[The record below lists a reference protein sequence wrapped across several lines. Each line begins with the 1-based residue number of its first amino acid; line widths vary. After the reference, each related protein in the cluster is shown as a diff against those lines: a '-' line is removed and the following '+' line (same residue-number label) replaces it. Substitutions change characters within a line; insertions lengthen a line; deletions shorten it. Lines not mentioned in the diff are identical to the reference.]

1 MNASITLWTKWHEQ
15 VKQLVEGVHGHQ
27 KKTLALCVLGI
38 VLSGS
43 AVLQRMAE
51 SVYLA
56 GMSEAKMPSIER
68 RFARFV
74 ANERVQVS
82 KIWKQFL
89 SSVLAYWKGK
99 PVQLVLDCTPFDDR
113 ATIVYVGLLVQSRVL
128 PIAWRIMPQQEE
140 WDQGQW
146 ELVGELLDTVSLHLE
161 PTDCT
166 LIADRGLAGLPL
178 VNLCRDRKF
187 HYLLRVCKEHT
198 CRRKMGSGWTW
209 WCALQHVIR
218 AKGQQWYGR
227 VLLWQDGTIE
237 TYLSAIWD
245 EHCQEAWFLI
255 SDQPAGKR
263 RVREYAWRMRVEAT
277 FQDSKSRGWD
287 LEASL
292 IEDFERLNRLLLAL
306 FLAMWWVTHLAA
318 SCLHHGRRE
327 RYDRHDRRDKGI
339 FRLGRLYLLD
349 ILRRGSNVGALVGC
363 LPFKRQGNG
372 WRFALRF

>member
-1 MNASITLWTKWHEQ
+1 MDASMVLWTKWHEQ
-15 VKQLVEGVHGHQ
+15 VKQVLVGVHGHQ

-38 VLSGS
+38 ILSQS

-51 SVYLA
+51 EIALH
-56 GMSEAKMPSIER
+56 GISEAKMPSIER

-89 SSVLAYWKGK
+89 TQMLPYWKGK
-99 PVQLVLDCTPFDDR
+99 PVQLVLDGTPFGDR
-113 ATIVYVGLLVQSRVL
+113 ATIVYLGLLVQSRVL

-146 ELVGELLDTVSLHLE
+146 ELVGELLDAVSLHLE

-166 LIADRGLAGLPL
+166 VIADRGLAGWPL
-178 VNLCRDRKF
+178 VKLCRDRKF

-198 CRRKMGSGWTW
+198 CRRRMGQGWTW

-227 VLLWQDGTIE
+227 VLLWQDKTIE

-245 EHCQEAWFLI
+245 EHAQEAWFLI

-263 RVREYAWRMRVEAT
+263 RIQEYAWRMRVEAT

-292 IEDFERLNRLLLAL
+292 IADFERLNRLLLAL
-306 FLAMWWVTHLAA
+306 FLAIWWVTHLAA
-318 SCLHHGRRE
+318 ACIHHGHRHRF
-327 RYDRHDRRDKGI
+327 DRHDRRDKGI
-339 FRLGRLYLLD
+339 FRLGRLWLLD
-349 ILRRGSNVGALVGC
+349 ILRRARSAAVLVHC
-363 LPFKRQGNG
+363 LPFQKSPTG

>member
-1 MNASITLWTKWHEQ
+1 MNASITLWEKWQEQ
-15 VKQLVEGVHGHQ
+15 VKDLWPGVHGHQ

-38 VLSGS
+38 ILSQS

-51 SVYLA
+51 GIALH
-56 GMSEAKMPSIER
+56 GISEAKMPSIER

-74 ANERVQVS
+74 GNPRVQVS
-82 KIWKQFL
+82 EIWKQFL
-89 SSVLAYWKGK
+89 SQVLVYWKGK
-99 PVQLVLDCTPFDDR
+99 PVRLILDCTPFGDQ
-113 ATIVYVGLLVQSRVL
+113 ASIVYLGLLVQSRVL
-128 PIAWRIMPQQEE
+128 PVAWRIMPLQEE

-146 ELVGELLDTVSLHLE
+146 ELIGELLDAVSLHLE

-166 LIADRGLAGLPL
+166 VIADRGLAGFPL
-178 VNLCRDRKF
+178 VKLCRDRQF

-198 CRRKMGSGWTW
+198 CRRKMGQGWTW
-209 WCALQHVIR
+209 WCALQHIVR

-227 VLLWQDGTIE
+227 VLLWQDKTLE

-245 EHCQEAWFLI
+245 EHAREAWFLI

-263 RVREYAWRMRVEAT
+263 RIQEYAWRMRVEAT

-292 IEDFERLNRLLLAL
+292 ITDFERLNRLLLAL

-318 SCLHHGRRE
+318 ACIHHGHRDRF
-327 RYDRHDRRDKGI
+327 DRHDRRDKGI
-339 FRLGRLYLLD
+339 FRLGRLWLLD
-349 ILRRGSNVGALVGC
+349 ILRRARTAAALIRC
-363 LPFKRQGNG
+363 LPFQKGPTG